1 MGSDLLYV
9 LACQYNVAF
18 FHINVIGEVL
28 VYQAGF
34 EAYPGSEETYV
45 YGFAPGIGYGTNS
58 GPVKELYKGRECVHV
73 VSDVCETV

>member
-1 MGSDLLYV
+1 M
-9 LACQYNVAF
+9 
-18 FHINVIGEVL
+18 L

-34 EAYPGSEETYV
+34 EVYPGSEETYV
-45 YGFAPGIGYGTNS
+45 YGFAAGIGYMTNS